1 MAPEIVYLTISHLSY
16 TDERD
21 SKNITDRV
29 FEYLGPIILR
39 KGKKTFIDRLNF
51 MEQVRNIFFYET
63 VKFQLLLVVFSVT
76 PFQIDQNKK

>member
-1 MAPEIVYLTISHLSY
+1 MMKNKSSDVICVAPEIVYLTISHLSY

-51 MEQVRNIFFYET
+51 MEQVRNIYF
-63 VKFQLLLVVFSVT
+63 LRNS
-76 PFQIDQNKK
+76 

>member
-63 VKFQLLLVVFSVT
+63 VKFQLFIALIASV
-76 PFQIDQNKK
+76 QAIWKNDVA

>member
-76 PFQIDQNKK
+76 PFQRDQNKK